1 MRKQQNEMFL
11 SRNEDK
17 KNKIRSEDNS
27 QASLM
32 SIKAGPVQSVTP
44 VGNISRQ
51 APPVGV
57 GILLFCARIHE
68 KTSKQPKALQK
79 PSSSFSSI
87 CLGNGF
93 EQAHSEVAL
102 LTGAVFLPA
111 GVG

>member
-32 SIKAGPVQSVTP
+32 ATKAGPVQSVTPESP

-57 GILLFCARIHE
+57 GSLLFCARIHQ
-68 KTSKQPKALQK
+68 KTSKHPKAL
-79 PSSSFSSI
+79 
-87 CLGNGF
+87 
-93 EQAHSEVAL
+93 
-102 LTGAVFLPA
+102 
-111 GVG
+111 

>member
-1 MRKQQNEMFL
+1 MRKQQNEMIL

-32 SIKAGPVQSVTP
+32 ATKAGPVQSVTP

-57 GILLFCARIHE
+57 GSLLFCARIHQ
-68 KTSKQPKALQK
+68 KTSKQPKAL
-79 PSSSFSSI
+79 
-87 CLGNGF
+87 
-93 EQAHSEVAL
+93 
-102 LTGAVFLPA
+102 
-111 GVG
+111 